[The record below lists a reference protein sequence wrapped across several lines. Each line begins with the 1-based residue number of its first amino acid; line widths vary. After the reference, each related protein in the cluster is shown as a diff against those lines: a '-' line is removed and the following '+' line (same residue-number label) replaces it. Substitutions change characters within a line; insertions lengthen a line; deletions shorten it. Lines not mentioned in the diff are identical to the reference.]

1 MYMSFH
7 LFMNKGVSHSESLP
21 VCSWWAAL
29 ESGWFY
35 AMHEHNLSAVFS
47 SLQKFN
53 RRLNTKLAE
62 INLKI
67 QFCHYMSVWDP

>member
-1 MYMSFH
+1 MHQLNEEWFWQSESEFLALGVNIPEHTIYVSFH

-47 SLQKFN
+47 SL
-53 RRLNTKLAE
+53 
-62 INLKI
+62 
-67 QFCHYMSVWDP
+67 